1 MSFQTLFGRG
11 KNLLLAIVCL
21 DFSDNFSCI
30 IFYAY
35 FQRCIFVVMIYLY
48 AIINALI
55 KINENVHLMFIKR
68 SFKADNDK

>member
-1 MSFQTLFGRG
+1 MSFQTLLGRG
-11 KNLLLAIVCL
+11 KNLLLAIVYL

-35 FQRCIFVVMIYLY
+35 FQRNIFVVMIYLY

-55 KINENVHLMFIKR
+55 KINENVHLMVG
-68 SFKADNDK
+68 NY